1 MIGVTSAPSGV
12 KAKGAVL
19 ADADTG
25 QILWGRDVG
34 TERPMASVTK
44 VMTALLVLESGNLG
58 QEIAVP
64 AAADSYA
71 WKYGGESAGL
81 HPGDVLTAQELLA
94 ALLLPSGADAAY
106 TLANAYGPGLNAFIA
121 RMNATAAQLGMK
133 DTHFTSP
140 DGLPYP
146 TETSTYST
154 PFDLLTLGL
163 VAMRYPAFQSIVDLR
178 FYHLPK
184 GPGHHEYWWDNT
196 DHLIGS
202 YQGALGIKDGYTDD
216 AGHCLLFEATRNGR
230 TLIGVVLDSPRHR
243 HGGRRAGCRAD
254 AELGLRAPFAPAER
268 SIRPGY
274 AASFTVGWHQ
284 RPVSLPGPGLAA
296 ACSSGGVSMTGTG
309 SRPIRSAMRVSKTSW
324 AARWPCTCAT
334 SCRVALASWNVASAR
349 LSAAAACTF
358 CPTMMTD
365 SSTSCRNVC
374 ATQETIAAV
383 PDRIASGRLIRSNK
397 ANA

>member
-1 MIGVTSAPSGV
+1 MRLRAGIVSLTVAAATIGGAAAWASTVVAEGPQPVRNQVAAARAESRAPARLSRPHPSPRPSPSSSPRPPAGPVIGVTSAPSGV

-25 QILWGRDVG
+25 QILWGRDVD

-58 QEIAVP
+58 QEIGVPGAAV
-64 AAADSYA
+64 SYA
-71 WKYGGESAGL
+71 WKYGGETAAL

-106 TLANAYGPGLNAFIA
+106 TLANAYGPGMNAFIA

-202 YQGALGIKDGYTDD
+202 YQGALGVKDGYTDD
-216 AGHCLLFEATRNGR
+216 AGHCLLFEAIRNGR
-230 TLIGVVLDSPRHR
+230 TLIGVVLDSPAT
-243 HGGRRAGCRAD
+243 GPAAGAQD
-254 AELGLRAPFAPAER
+254 AERMLNWGFGLRR
-268 SIRPGY
+268 
-274 AASFTVGWHQ
+274 
-284 RPVSLPGPGLAA
+284 
-296 ACSSGGVSMTGTG
+296 TG
-309 SRPIRSAMRVSKTSW
+309 
-324 AARWPCTCAT
+324 
-334 SCRVALASWNVASAR
+334 
-349 LSAAAACTF
+349 
-358 CPTMMTD
+358 
-365 SSTSCRNVC
+365 
-374 ATQETIAAV
+374 
-383 PDRIASGRLIRSNK
+383 
-397 ANA
+397 

>member
-1 MIGVTSAPSGV
+1 MRLRAGIVALTVAAATIGGAAAWAATVVAEGPQPVRNQVAAAGAESRAPARLSRPGPSPRPSPSSRPRPPAGPVIGVTSAPSGV

-25 QILWGRDVG
+25 QILWGRDAD

-58 QEIAVP
+58 REIGVPGAAV
-64 AAADSYA
+64 SYA
-71 WKYGGESAGL
+71 WKYGGETAAL
-81 HPGDVLTAQELLA
+81 HRGDVLTAQELLA

-106 TLANAYGPGLNAFIA
+106 TLANAYGPGMNAFIA

-154 PFDLLTLGL
+154 PFDLLILGL

-202 YQGALGIKDGYTDD
+202 YQGALGVKDGYTDD
-216 AGHCLLFEATRNGR
+216 AGHCLLFEAIRNGR
-230 TLIGVVLDSPRHR
+230 TLIGVVLDSPAT
-243 HGGRRAGCRAD
+243 GPAAGAQD
-254 AELGLRAPFAPAER
+254 AERMLNWGFGLRP
-268 SIRPGY
+268 
-274 AASFTVGWHQ
+274 
-284 RPVSLPGPGLAA
+284 
-296 ACSSGGVSMTGTG
+296 TG
-309 SRPIRSAMRVSKTSW
+309 
-324 AARWPCTCAT
+324 
-334 SCRVALASWNVASAR
+334 
-349 LSAAAACTF
+349 
-358 CPTMMTD
+358 
-365 SSTSCRNVC
+365 
-374 ATQETIAAV
+374 
-383 PDRIASGRLIRSNK
+383 
-397 ANA
+397 